1 MGVRL
6 IRGSREVRE
15 NDFSKKCLDL
25 SKDFGIFHR
34 REQWRLAEMGV
45 SEFSE

>member
-6 IRGSREVRE
+6 IRGSRVVRG

-25 SKDFGIFHR
+25 AKDFGILGFFIG
-34 REQWRLAEMGV
+34 ESNGDP
-45 SEFSE
+45 